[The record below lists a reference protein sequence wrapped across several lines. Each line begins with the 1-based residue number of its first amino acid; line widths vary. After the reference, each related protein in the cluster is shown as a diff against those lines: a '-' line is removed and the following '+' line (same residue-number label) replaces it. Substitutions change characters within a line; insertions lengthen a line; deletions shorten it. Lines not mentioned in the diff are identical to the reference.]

1 MNESSATLKSSL
13 FYGAKSRKRRYE
25 IKSQI
30 EKRLKKHT
38 DLYLPQDYKPRLGGP
53 SSSWKTF
60 FKQNDAFDFCRKTAE
75 ADLHVFAFEKQVVG
89 EEKGQRMY
97 LVTSYPVF
105 WHYYRQLPCDKRLHY
120 EIIPEG
126 SVCKLYFDLEY
137 LIEFNPC
144 QNGDETVEIF
154 IKYICYWLKRMY
166 NIECNRCNVLDLDAS
181 TDRKFSRHLIFQLS
195 NVAFRNNI
203 EAGYFVSFIM
213 KRLQEVVKP
222 CKTSHDISDSGI
234 DLSLDIEEENDV
246 ETREKQTIVEQES
259 NALSSIK
266 SVSKD
271 VENNLESTNLESTT
285 CNSTTS
291 TDALRR
297 NNKTSENIQIQAD
310 LMKEFNVDDLKS
322 LLVYKSCDGDVTFVC
337 DTGVYTKNRNF
348 RLYLSNKLGKRNPL
362 LLAKDN
368 KYKVGNVGDTEID
381 ELLFI
386 DSLISNVSHTD
397 SLRILSFDKRETA
410 DKMFNLR
417 NNTEKNIAETIEGN
431 ECSPYPEIDMFIYQL
446 VNGDNKKG
454 VIRHWTYF
462 TAGELL
468 IYDIGRYRWCYN
480 IGRQH
485 KSNNIMF
492 VVDLKKGVYY
502 QKCHDPDC
510 KLQGFKS
517 KDEDIPQEIL
527 PSYYLDDL
535 FDSDEDD
542 FITAVE
548 QAEYNLQNKTQTN
561 DLSDN
566 ELMFFAEELEKG
578 DTAG

>member
-1 MNESSATLKSSL
+1 MDESSATLKSSL
-13 FYGAKSRKRRYE
+13 FYGVKSRKRRYE

-30 EKRLKKHT
+30 EKRLKRHT
-38 DLYLPQDYKPRLGGP
+38 KLHLPQDYKPRLGGP

-137 LIEFNPC
+137 LIEFNPSH
-144 QNGDETVEIF
+144 NGDETVEIF

-181 TDRKFSRHLIFQLS
+181 TDRKFSRHLIFQL
-195 NVAFRNNI
+195 NDVAFRNNI

-222 CKTSHDISDSGI
+222 CETGRNISDSGI
-234 DLSLDIEEENDV
+234 DLSLDIEEDENAV
-246 ETREKQTIVEQES
+246 ETREKQMFVDQES

-271 VENNLESTNLESTT
+271 VENLPEANKLESTT
-285 CNSTTS
+285 CNSATS
-291 TDALRR
+291 TDTLH
-297 NNKTSENIQIQAD
+297 ENIQIQAD
-310 LMKEFNVDDLKS
+310 LKEEFNVDDLKS
-322 LLVYKSCDGDVTFVC
+322 LLVYRSCDGDVTFVC

-368 KYKVGNVGDTEID
+368 KYKARNIGNIEID

-397 SLRILSFDKRETA
+397 SLRILSFDQREPV

-417 NNTEKNIAETIEGN
+417 SNTDKNIAETIEGN
-431 ECSPYPEIDMFIYQL
+431 ERSPYPEIDMFIFQL
-446 VNGDNKKG
+446 VNGDKKKG
-454 VIRHWTYF
+454 FIRHWTYF

-517 KDEDIPQEIL
+517 KDEYIPQEIL

-542 FITAVE
+542 FLMAVE
-548 QAEYNLQNKTQTN
+548 QAEDNLQNKTQTD

-578 DTAG
+578 DMTG